1 MCVGRRRGGGGEL
14 VYLQTTL
21 ESDESEGGCVHI
33 MSLCAVFTCVLC
45 LQINLIIYLL
55 CKPATCG

>member
-1 MCVGRRRGGGGEL
+1 MCGEEGGGGEL

-33 MSLCAVFTCVLC
+33 MSLCAVLPVYCVYKLV
-45 LQINLIIYLL
+45 
-55 CKPATCG
+55 

>member
-1 MCVGRRRGGGGEL
+1 MCVRRRGGGEL

-33 MSLCAVFTCVLC
+33 MSLCAVLPVYCV
-45 LQINLIIYLL
+45 Y
-55 CKPATCG
+55 KSV